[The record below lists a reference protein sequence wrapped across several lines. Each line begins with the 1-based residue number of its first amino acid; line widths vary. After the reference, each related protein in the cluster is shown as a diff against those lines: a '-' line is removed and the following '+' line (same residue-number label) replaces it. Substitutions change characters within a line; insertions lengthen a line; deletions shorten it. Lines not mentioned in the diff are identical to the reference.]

1 MKKPIK
7 NEELLWIGLDF
18 DGTLATASLP
28 PLYEMG
34 DINLGSKEAV
44 EEIIKMGYKPTI
56 YTARPDAEYN
66 QIEDWH
72 KEHNLD
78 IRRIK
83 TGKALVKYL
92 IDDRAIE
99 FDPTR
104 PEESWKRALEIIRTG
119 KYPW

>member
-18 DGTLATASLP
+18 DGVLAKASFP

-34 DINLGSKEAV
+34 DINLGTNEAV
-44 EEIIKMGYKPTI
+44 KEIIKMGYKPTI
-56 YTARPDAEYN
+56 YTARGDAEYN

-72 KEHNLD
+72 KEHGLD

-99 FDPTR
+99 FDPAR
-104 PEESWKRALEIIRTG
+104 PEESWARALEIIRTG